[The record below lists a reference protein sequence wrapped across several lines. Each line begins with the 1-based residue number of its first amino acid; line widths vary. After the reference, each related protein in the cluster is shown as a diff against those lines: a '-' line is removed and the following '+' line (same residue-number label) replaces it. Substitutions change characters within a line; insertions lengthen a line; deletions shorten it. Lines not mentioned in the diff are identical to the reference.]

1 VIVFRIVLIRFMH
14 ETTNESIKS
23 EFIAKF
29 AKLIGTGL
37 AASINAIVIEISGF
51 FFQYTAR
58 KLTGI
63 KEP

>member
-1 VIVFRIVLIRFMH
+1 MH